1 MLTSKKKAF
10 YVLAILISIASC
22 SYYLT
27 SNNSTEIE
35 TINVSLRDIGHK
47 LLLQNNDSTS
57 LVLPIKKKSDDW
69 FEISFGSKIS
79 ISPVSLTKTVNDA
92 FNKLKLPAN
101 YIVEVRNC
109 ELNEIVYSYKVSVK
123 ETETTIPCLS
133 RNLPKA
139 CYTLNIKFLSSSKNS
154 FRLITYSILIGI
166 LIILFFLFNRKK
178 RKNNINTSYTIN
190 KDVLNVEERIL
201 TLNDIDIPLTEK
213 EVEILTLFFNKPN
226 EVISREEL
234 QKEIWENKGVIVGRS
249 LDTYISKLRKKL
261 NTNSSIKIINIRG
274 IGYKMDI

>member
-154 FRLITYSILIGI
+154 FRLITYNILIGI

-226 EVISREEL
+226 QVISREEL

-274 IGYKMDI
+274 IGYKMEV